1 MTDPMNTDTN
11 SETPAEELAPH
22 PGFLA
27 LADLP
32 THRFDVVICGGGL
45 AGLTLARQ
53 LRREQPELSVMVA
66 ERTTRPIPES
76 AFKVG
81 ESSVEMGSQYLERLG
96 LRDYLVEHHLFKFGL
111 RFFAGGGH
119 LPIDERP
126 EIGPAQEPI
135 VPSYQLD
142 RGCFESDLRG
152 MLQDENDVT
161 LVEGTKV
168 GEVILSEDE
177 SDHEIE
183 LSQDG
188 VTARV
193 KARWVVDATGRAS
206 LFRKRKKLTRG
217 TKHPANASWFRIE
230 GKLDITEMVPADH
243 KEWHDVEW
251 APHRWRSTNHFMG
264 PGYWA
269 WVIPLGSGNTSI
281 GLVAHD
287 SHVPFDE
294 LRSLDRTLEFLGKN
308 EPYLLEAV
316 QKHKILDFRCLKNYS
331 HNTARSWS
339 AERWA
344 IVGEAGAFADPLY
357 SPGTDFIGLANSF
370 TEEMIRQ
377 DANGASTPEL
387 VERARELS
395 AIYRSLIG
403 GAVDLYREAAPVYG
417 HAPALVAKI
426 FWDNFVYWSYPCQLF
441 QQNLYKL
448 SGEPLM
454 EMMPMGERFSDITR
468 RMQTLFAAWA
478 ELAPVEP
485 KAGFIGMPGFPS
497 VLIDTHLALQ
507 NKWSPEETL
516 EQIRARLVEGEEIA
530 VELVL
535 RAMDEVGP
543 EHVAELLD
551 RVKIHEW
558 NLDIADARIAA
569 TETVGLA
576 RRRALRPLAKD
587 VERTLGRAPHNLD
600 EAAVRKALAGLIG
613 ASEPLA
619 QAGAGS

>member
-1 MTDPMNTDTN
+1 
-11 SETPAEELAPH
+11 
-22 PGFLA
+22 
-27 LADLP
+27 
-32 THRFDVVICGGGL
+32 
-45 AGLTLARQ
+45 
-53 LRREQPELSVMVA
+53 
-66 ERTTRPIPES
+66 
-76 AFKVG
+76 
-81 ESSVEMGSQYLERLG
+81 
-96 LRDYLVEHHLFKFGL
+96 
-111 RFFAGGGH
+111 
-119 LPIDERP
+119 
-126 EIGPAQEPI
+126 
-135 VPSYQLD
+135 
-142 RGCFESDLRG
+142 
-152 MLQDENDVT
+152 
-161 LVEGTKV
+161 
-168 GEVILSEDE
+168 
-177 SDHEIE
+177 
-183 LSQDG
+183 
-188 VTARV
+188 
-193 KARWVVDATGRAS
+193 
-206 LFRKRKKLTRG
+206 
-217 TKHPANASWFRIE
+217 
-230 GKLDITEMVPADH
+230 
-243 KEWHDVEW
+243 VEW

-269 WVIPLGSGNTSI
+269 WVIPLGTGNTSI

-294 LRSLDRTLEFLGKN
+294 LRSLDRTLSFLEKN

-370 TEEMIRQ
+370 TEEMIRRDQ
-377 DANGASTPEL
+377 EGATSAEL

-395 AIYRSLIG
+395 AIYRSLIS

-417 HAPALVAKI
+417 HAPALIAKI
-426 FWDNFVYWSYPCQLF
+426 FWDNFVYWSYPCQVF

-448 SGEPLM
+448 TGAPLM
-454 EMMPMGERFSDITR
+454 EMMPMGERFSDLTR
-468 RMQTLFAAWA
+468 RMQGLFAAWA

-507 NKWSPEETL
+507 NKWTPEETM
-516 EQIRARLVEGEEIA
+516 EQIRARLAEGEEIA

-558 NLDIADARIAA
+558 NLDIADERIAA
-569 TETVGLA
+569 TETIGLA

-587 VERTLGRAPHNLD
+587 VERTLGRAPHKLD
-600 EAAVRKALAGLIG
+600 EADMRAALDGLIG
-613 ASEPLA
+613 ASESLA
-619 QAGAGS
+619 QAGAAS